1 MYLMNEITRDG
12 NEVLRERAAK
22 VEFPLSDEVKEASKN
37 MMEYLVVSQDEKG
50 MRNMV
55 YDQVLA

>member
-22 VEFPLSDEVKEASKN
+22 VEFPLSDEVKASKN
-37 MMEYLVVSQDEKG
+37 MMEYLVV
-50 MRNMV
+50 
-55 YDQVLA
+55 

>member
-37 MMEYLVVSQDEKG
+37 MM
-50 MRNMV
+50 
-55 YDQVLA
+55 